1 MKVGDLVKV
10 KTRLIGVPEG
20 MLGVIVDTKYPRPE
34 ILARTEYMI
43 LWNNGRQRWT
53 DIELFEVISEG

>member
-1 MKVGDLVKV
+1 MKVGDLVRV
-10 KTRLIGVPEG
+10 KKALIGVPEG
-20 MLGVIVDTKYPRPE
+20 TIGIVTNKKYPRPE